1 MNISFENK
9 KVYRKDFDN
18 GTRYSM
24 QVSKKDMQ
32 GNYQNA
38 FIELKFKKDVIL
50 ENETFIDGKG
60 WLSFYF
66 DKNNKPVF
74 YIFVNEYKIL
84 NNQNNY
90 QVKTNDIPDEMKI
103 TDADLPF

>member
-24 QVSKKDMQ
+24 QISKKDMQ
-32 GNYQNA
+32 GNYQNT
-38 FIELKFKKDVIL
+38 FIELKFKKDVVID
-50 ENETFIDGKG
+50 NETFIDGKG

-66 DKNNKPVF
+66 DKNNKPVYYAF
-74 YIFVNEYKIL
+74 INEYKIL